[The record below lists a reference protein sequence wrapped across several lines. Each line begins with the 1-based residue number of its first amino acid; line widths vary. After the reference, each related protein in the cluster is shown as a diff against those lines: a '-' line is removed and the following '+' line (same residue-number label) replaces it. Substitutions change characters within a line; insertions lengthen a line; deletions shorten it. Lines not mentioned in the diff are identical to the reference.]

1 VDLCYEVTVVITDL
15 VVFADVGCKWTLCYE
30 VSVAITDLV
39 VFTGVGCK
47 WTCAM
52 K

>member
-1 VDLCYEVTVVITDL
+1 VNLYYEVTMAITDL
-15 VVFADVGCKWTLCYE
+15 VAFAGVGCKWTLCYE
-30 VSVAITDLV
+30 VTMAITDLV
-39 VFTGVGCK
+39 VFAGVGCK

>member
-1 VDLCYEVTVVITDL
+1 VN
-15 VVFADVGCKWTLCYE
+15 LCYE

-39 VFTGVGCK
+39 AFTGVASKWTLCYEVTMAITDLVVFAGVGCK
-47 WTCAM
+47 WTCTI